1 MVIFY
6 SYVSLPEGKWNDTG
20 ILNTAHGDI
29 PLTSPLPAGIFG
41 SGWEFSGNETA
52 GWTVIYHV
60 EWWLNWGYHGITE
73 NVKCG
78 IPC

>member
-29 PLTSPLPAGIFG
+29 PSHHPCLPA
-41 SGWEFSGNETA
+41 FSGAAENFRAMKLLVETLN
-52 GWTVIYHV
+52 GDWTGDIM
-60 EWWLNWGYHGITE
+60 G
-73 NVKCG
+73 
-78 IPC
+78 